1 MDASKQDQQR
11 VKLKGVGDSLWV
23 TLDPTCSPD
32 ILKEDLKRIF
42 SNLRHLAYDSKV
54 ILDSGQPDHNE
65 KLVEELG
72 GYLKEYF
79 KVNSVVAPHKKR
91 SRTEER
97 IRTRDMARSWNNY
110 RSNAL
115 VIAGRVRSGQKITA
129 KKHLLILG
137 DVNPGGEIHA
147 GGDIFI
153 MGSLCGKALAG
164 QPQNEDAII
173 LALDF
178 RPTQIQIGPFVAA
191 GIPSSAENNV
201 EYAHIENGN
210 ILVDDYLTIDPF
222 GRLPW
227 PEVR

>member
-1 MDASKQDQQR
+1 
-11 VKLKGVGDSLWV
+11 
-23 TLDPTCSPD
+23 
-32 ILKEDLKRIF
+32 
-42 SNLRHLAYDSKV
+42 
-54 ILDSGQPDHNE
+54 
-65 KLVEELG
+65 
-72 GYLKEYF
+72 
-79 KVNSVVAPHKKR
+79 
-91 SRTEER
+91 
-97 IRTRDMARSWNNY
+97 
-110 RSNAL
+110 
-115 VIAGRVRSGQKITA
+115 
-129 KKHLLILG
+129 
-137 DVNPGGEIHA
+137 VNPGGEIHA